1 MAKGSIFVHVNVNIR
16 IIWIFV
22 FQARDVPRCYFWKK
36 KIMERKANLI
46 LEHVSGV
53 QQTWMMMKWNFLWPY
68 QKSVYQKRKP
78 YRLWYPI
85 YNGNHPVYFFSNFC
99 HSEKKQ
105 NSGDV
110 FFRCFIPYNSVR
122 YQKLSFRFLQYRTT
136 IHNRLFPSSQLSPHT
151 NIVSSQIP
159 T

>member
-1 MAKGSIFVHVNVNIR
+1 MAKGSIFVHVNVNIW

-36 KIMERKANLI
+36 KYGEESKFNFRTCFWGATNMDDDEMKLFLAIPEKCLPKKKTVSIVISNLLWESSCLLFLEFLPFREKA
-46 LEHVSGV
+46 
-53 QQTWMMMKWNFLWPY
+53 KF
-68 QKSVYQKRKP
+68 R
-78 YRLWYPI
+78 R
-85 YNGNHPVYFFSNFC
+85 PV
-99 HSEKKQ
+99 
-105 NSGDV
+105 
-110 FFRCFIPYNSVR
+110 FRCFISYNSVR